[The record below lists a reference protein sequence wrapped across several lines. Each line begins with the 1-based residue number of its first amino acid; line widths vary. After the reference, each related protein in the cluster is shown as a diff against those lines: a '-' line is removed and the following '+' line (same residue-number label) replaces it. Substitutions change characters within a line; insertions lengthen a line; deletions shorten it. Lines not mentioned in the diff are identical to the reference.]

1 MILFKLIRVKSWVKN
16 GFLILPLIFSL
27 NLFKEGLLITEIIGF
42 FSFSFCCSFIY
53 ILNDLV
59 DVEADKLHPRK
70 KLRPLPS
77 GKISK
82 TNAQIIG
89 FVLLSIGLVSSFY
102 LSQDFFIVVSA
113 YVLLNICYSLILKEI
128 NILEFLVVAINFV
141 LRVLA
146 GCFLIKVEPSGWIL
160 VVTFFLALFLII
172 TKRKSEII
180 QLGDQAA
187 SHRKVLKHYTS
198 DFLDKLILISG
209 TITLCAYLLYSID
222 PEVIKAIE
230 SKNLIFTSVFVV
242 IGLFRYIQLNSSSLY
257 EGEGDPTTLLFKD
270 PFTQLNILLWMV
282 SIIAIIYG

>member
-27 NLFKEGLLITEIIGF
+27 NLFKEGFLITEIIGF

-59 DVEADKLHPRK
+59 DIEADKLHPRK

-198 DFLDKLILISG
+198 NFLDKLILISG

-270 PFTQLNILLWMV
+270 PFTQLNILLWIG
-282 SIIAIIYG
+282 SIVAIIYG

>member
-1 MILFKLIRVKSWVKN
+1 MTLLKLIRVKSWVKN

-53 ILNDLV
+53 ILNDIV
-59 DVEADKLHPRK
+59 DIEADKLHPRK
-70 KLRPLPS
+70 KLRPLPAE
-77 GKISK
+77 KISK
-82 TNAQIIG
+82 SNALIIG
-89 FVLLSIGLVSSFY
+89 LILLSVGLFSSFN
-102 LSQDFFIVVSA
+102 LTTGFFIVVSA
-113 YVLLNICYSLILKEI
+113 YVVLNICYSLLLKKI

-146 GCFLIKVEPSGWIL
+146 GCFLIKVDPSGWIL
-160 VVTFFLALFLII
+160 VVTFFLALFLIL

-187 SHRKVLKHYTS
+187 EHRAVLKHYTAA
-198 DFLDKLILISG
+198 FLDKLILISG

-242 IGLFRYIQLNSSSLY
+242 VGLFRYIQLNSSNQY

-270 PFTQLNILLWMV
+270 PFTQLNIILWMG

>member
-1 MILFKLIRVKSWVKN
+1 MTLLKLIRVKSWVKN

-53 ILNDLV
+53 ILNDIV
-59 DVEADKLHPRK
+59 DIEADKLHPRK
-70 KLRPLPS
+70 KLRPLPAE
-77 GKISK
+77 KISK
-82 TNAQIIG
+82 SNALIIG
-89 FVLLSIGLVSSFY
+89 LILLSVGLFTSFN
-102 LSQDFFIVVSA
+102 LTTGFFIVVSA
-113 YVLLNICYSLILKEI
+113 YVVLNICYSLLLKKI

-146 GCFLIKVEPSGWIL
+146 GCFLIKVDPSGWIL
-160 VVTFFLALFLII
+160 VVTFFLALFLIL

-187 SHRKVLKHYTS
+187 EHRAVLKHYTAA
-198 DFLDKLILISG
+198 FLDKLILISG

-242 IGLFRYIQLNSSSLY
+242 VGLFRYIQLNSSNQY

-270 PFTQLNILLWMV
+270 PFTQLNIILWMG

>member
-1 MILFKLIRVKSWVKN
+1 M
-16 GFLILPLIFSL
+16 
-27 NLFKEGLLITEIIGF
+27 
-42 FSFSFCCSFIY
+42 
-53 ILNDLV
+53 
-59 DVEADKLHPRK
+59 
-70 KLRPLPS
+70 
-77 GKISK
+77 
-82 TNAQIIG
+82 
-89 FVLLSIGLVSSFY
+89 
-102 LSQDFFIVVSA
+102 
-113 YVLLNICYSLILKEI
+113 
-128 NILEFLVVAINFV
+128 
-141 LRVLA
+141 
-146 GCFLIKVEPSGWIL
+146 
-160 VVTFFLALFLII
+160 VTFFLALFLII

-187 SHRKVLKHYTS
+187 NHRKVLKHYTA

-270 PFTQLNILLWMV
+270 PFTQLNILLWMG

>member
-27 NLFKEGLLITEIIGF
+27 NLFKEGVLITEIIGF

-53 ILNDLV
+53 ILNDII
-59 DVEADKLHPRK
+59 DINADQLHPRK
-70 KLRPLPS
+70 KLRPLPA

-89 FVLLSIGLVSSFY
+89 LVLLSTGLVSSFY

-113 YVLLNICYSLILKEI
+113 YVLLNICYSVILKEI

-187 SHRKVLKHYTS
+187 NHRKVLKHYTA

-270 PFTQLNILLWMV
+270 PFTQLNILLWMG

>member
-1 MILFKLIRVKSWVKN
+1 MTLLKLIRIKSWVKN

-27 NLFKEGLLITEIIGF
+27 NLFKEGLLLTEVIGF

-53 ILNDLV
+53 ILNDIV
-59 DVEADKLHPRK
+59 DIKADKLHPRK
-70 KLRPLPS
+70 KLRPLPAE
-77 GKISK
+77 KISK
-82 TNAQIIG
+82 SNALIIG
-89 FVLLSIGLVSSFY
+89 LILLSIGLFASY
-102 LSQDFFIVVSA
+102 NLTTEFFIVVST
-113 YVLLNICYSLILKEI
+113 YVLLNICYSLLLKKI

-146 GCFLIKVEPSGWIL
+146 GCFLIKVDPSGWIL
-160 VVTFFLALFLII
+160 VVTFFLALFLIL

-180 QLGDQAA
+180 QLGNKAVE
-187 SHRKVLKHYTS
+187 HREVLKHYTAA
-198 DFLDKLILISG
+198 FLDKLILISG

-242 IGLFRYIQLNSSSLY
+242 VGLFRYIQLNSSSQY
-257 EGEGDPTTLLFKD
+257 KGEGDPTTLLFKD
-270 PFTQLNILLWMV
+270 PFTQLNILLWMG

>member
-16 GFLILPLIFSL
+16 GFLIIPLIFSL
-27 NLFKEGLLITEIIGF
+27 NLFEEGLLLTEIIGF

-53 ILNDLV
+53 ILNDIV
-59 DVEADKLHPRK
+59 DINADLLHPRK

-77 GKISK
+77 GRISK

-89 FVLLSIGLVSSFY
+89 FVLLSIGLTSSFY
-102 LSQDFFIVVSA
+102 LSQDFFIVFSA
-113 YVLLNICYSLILKEI
+113 YVLLNICYSFVLKEI
-128 NILEFLVVAINFV
+128 NILEFLIVAINFV

-146 GCFLIKVEPSGWIL
+146 GCFLINVEPSGWIL

-187 SHRKVLKHYTS
+187 SHRKALKHYTS

-222 PEVIKAIE
+222 PEVTKAIK

-242 IGLFRYIQLNSSSLY
+242 IGLFRYIQLNSSS
-257 EGEGDPTTLLFKD
+257 EHQGEGDPTTLLFKD
-270 PFTQLNILLWMV
+270 PFTQLNIILWMV

>member
-1 MILFKLIRVKSWVKN
+1 MTLLKLIRVKSWVKN

-27 NLFKEGLLITEIIGF
+27 NLFKEGLLLTEIIGF

-53 ILNDLV
+53 ILNDIV
-59 DVEADKLHPRK
+59 DIEADKLHPRK
-70 KLRPLPS
+70 KLRPLPAE
-77 GKISK
+77 KISK
-82 TNAQIIG
+82 SNALIIG
-89 FVLLSIGLVSSFY
+89 LILLSIGLFCSFN
-102 LSQDFFIVVSA
+102 LTTDFFIVISA
-113 YVLLNICYSLILKEI
+113 YVILNICYSLLLKKI

-146 GCFLIKVEPSGWIL
+146 GCFLIKVDPSGWIL
-160 VVTFFLALFLII
+160 VVTFFLALFLIL

-180 QLGDQAA
+180 QLGDQATE
-187 SHRKVLKHYTS
+187 HREVLKHYTAA
-198 DFLDKLILISG
+198 FLDKLILISG

-242 IGLFRYIQLNSSSLY
+242 VGLFRYIQLNSSNQY

-270 PFTQLNILLWMV
+270 PFTQLNILLWMG